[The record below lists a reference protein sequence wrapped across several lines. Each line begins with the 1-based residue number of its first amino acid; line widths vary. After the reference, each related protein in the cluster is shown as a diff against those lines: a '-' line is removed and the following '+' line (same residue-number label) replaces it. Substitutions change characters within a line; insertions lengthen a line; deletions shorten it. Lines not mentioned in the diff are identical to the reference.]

1 MSAPGAHPARR
12 PHPATTP
19 GGTTVPG
26 ARTGRLAAAAA
37 APVPSRPAVIPAP
50 VGASG
55 RAVPGGAGTG
65 ASASS
70 ASEADAVAQQ
80 ARHAESADR
89 ACVPGGGPMAAPWS
103 TVPPGPAAPPRH
115 VAPSGPAAARRGA
128 RPTPDEPARS
138 AVPAGNGRCPAA
150 PAADAVT
157 GPQPTAPEADGDAA
171 TAPAVGAA
179 LPAPGVRRAVAAAPD
194 GPVGGPVV
202 PEICRVGAVGA
213 PPARGDAV
221 GDRAPAVRAA
231 PPAPSAPDARRAV
244 PVVPGGPA
252 DPEVRHTGASGRPQ
266 TRRPDA
272 ATAPAAPAV
281 PTTRFAALG
290 DSLTEGLGDPVAGGG
305 WRGWAALL
313 AGAAGPHGEP
323 VDFVNVSRSG
333 ALAADVAGEQLTAA
347 RRARPHLASVV
358 VGMNDTLR
366 DTFDIRRVAEALDA
380 TIGALRADGTVV
392 LTACL
397 PDPGRMLGLPD
408 TLARPL
414 GRRMRAVNT
423 VVHALSGRYG
433 AVHVELTEHGW
444 VTDRAAW
451 SVDRLHPSELGHRLL
466 AREFHTA
473 LTARGIAMGDPPST
487 ALDGPAPSRAGS
499 AWWMATRG
507 TRWVVDRCTDL
518 LPGLLALAAQ
528 EVRHRMRG
536 TAQLLDGRERRA
548 ALAALAALPRATPF
562 ELGTSP
568 PHAATMAG

>member
-1 MSAPGAHPARR
+1 PRTPA
-12 PHPATTP
+12 
-19 GGTTVPG
+19 
-26 ARTGRLAAAAA
+26 L
-37 APVPSRPAVIPAP
+37 
-50 VGASG
+50 
-55 RAVPGGAGTG
+55 
-65 ASASS
+65 
-70 ASEADAVAQQ
+70 
-80 ARHAESADR
+80 
-89 ACVPGGGPMAAPWS
+89 
-103 TVPPGPAAPPRH
+103 
-115 VAPSGPAAARRGA
+115 
-128 RPTPDEPARS
+128 
-138 AVPAGNGRCPAA
+138 
-150 PAADAVT
+150 
-157 GPQPTAPEADGDAA
+157 
-171 TAPAVGAA
+171 GAA
-179 LPAPGVRRAVAAAPD
+179 SPAPG
-194 GPVGGPVV
+194 
-202 PEICRVGAVGA
+202 
-213 PPARGDAV
+213 
-221 GDRAPAVRAA
+221 
-231 PPAPSAPDARRAV
+231 ARRAV
-244 PVVPGGPA
+244 PVVPGGSVAAPVVPEALRPA
-252 DPEVRHTGASGRPQ
+252 PDGGGAVGDPCAESAAGRAPGAVMADGG
-266 TRRPDA
+266 
-272 ATAPAAPAV
+272 APAGAVPAAVPTTRFAVLGDSLTTGLGGRAPGDGSPATLPPRTSALGAASPAPGARRAVPVVPGGSVAAPVVPEALRPAPDGGGAVGDPCAESAAGRAPGAVMADGGAPAGAVPAAV

-290 DSLTEGLGDPVAGGG
+290 DSLTEGLGDPVTGGG

-313 AGAAGPHGEP
+313 AGVAGPHGEA

-333 ALAADVAGEQLTAA
+333 ALAADVAGEQLSAA

-408 TLARPL
+408 ALARPL

-433 AVHVELTEHGW
+433 AVHVELTEHTW

-466 AREFHTA
+466 AREFHSA

-487 ALDGPAPSRAGS
+487 ALDGPTPSRAAS

-528 EVRHRMRG
+528 EVRHRVRG
-536 TAQLLDGRERRA
+536 TGHLLDGHERRA
-548 ALAALAALPRATPF
+548 ALAALASLPSQARTGP
-562 ELGTSP
+562 GTSP